1 MKFQRSLATEAIID
15 AQSIPSAQKS
25 ADFPQKNIFKF
36 KRRGFHSNLAPSIQ
50 EPPCRGGP
58 PENLTL
64 SQISQTKQKIQNQ
77 KKKFKR
83 AKIAH

>member
-1 MKFQRSLATEAIID
+1 MKFQRSLAAETIID
-15 AQSIPSAQKS
+15 ARSIPSAQTS
-25 ADFPQKNIFKF
+25 AGFPKKNIFKF

-50 EPPCRGGP
+50 EPPCKGGP

-64 SQISQTKQKIQNQ
+64 SQISHIKQKIQNQ

>member
-1 MKFQRSLATEAIID
+1 MKFQRSLATETIID
-15 AQSIPSAQKS
+15 AQSIPSAQNS

-36 KRRGFHSNLAPSIQ
+36 KRRGFHSNLASSTQ
-50 EPPCRGGP
+50 GPPYKGGP
-58 PENLTL
+58 PENPTL
-64 SQISQTKQKIQNQ
+64 SQVSQTKQKIQNQ